1 MHYELCI
8 ILPFSFGDSIFF
20 PNFAAEILYMRT
32 RQEYIDILKGHADEL
47 KSNYGISYMRLFGS
61 VAKNEHHDGSD
72 VDIFVVM
79 PPNAYSLCA
88 AADYLESILG
98 TNVDLIRKH
107 SNMRPFFLNQIN
119 KYGIDIFGEA

>member
-1 MHYELCI
+1 
-8 ILPFSFGDSIFF
+8 
-20 PNFAAEILYMRT
+20 MRT

-47 KSNYGISYMRLFGS
+47 KNNYGISYMRLFGS

-119 KYGIDIFGEA
+119 KYGIDIFGEAWDHTLQINIEKNSKANAYDMTE